1 MLIVFIPLFICFGWI
16 MGGRLSRLEQTDIRW
31 LPLCLLS
38 CLLELLLA
46 PACRYLPWPRE
57 TWIRLPVCGS
67 YLLIF
72 LFLWRNRKLRKTAL
86 LAGLGSLCNFLVIAV
101 NDFRMPVSQG
111 VLQHLSPQRL
121 QQLQSGAIPLY
132 AAADGRTRL
141 LFLGDIIP
149 VPVLGG
155 FASIGD
161 LLLTAGLFF
170 CLMVIMSPDRLPGW
184 WKKG

>member
-1 MLIVFIPLFICFGWI
+1 MEWLDGNAVRLTVPRQER
-16 MGGRLSRLEQTDIRW
+16 GGLEELGERTGCTVREVEREG
-31 LPLCLLS
+31 LPAF
-38 CLLELLLA
+38 LA
-46 PACRYLPWPRE
+46 RFRRRY
-57 TWIRLPVCGS
+57 
-67 YLLIF
+67 
-72 LFLWRNRKLRKTAL
+72 AL

-101 NDFRMPVSQG
+101 NDFRMPVSQS

-132 AAADGRTRL
+132 AAADEQTRL

-170 CLMVIMSPDRLPGW
+170 CLMAIMSPDRLPGW